1 MDKRFMIQATEK
13 QQTESQLQAL
23 MALAK
28 ERYLA
33 VGGDPKHC
41 PSGLQGD
48 DFLTDE
54 ERREALLL
62 MRQSAGVQM
71 IGNEVHCQ
79 GRVWRSPNI

>member
-1 MDKRFMIQATEK
+1 MDKRFMIQVTEK

-33 VGGDPKHC
+33 AGGDPKHC
-41 PSGLQGD
+41 PSGRQGD

-54 ERREALLL
+54 ERREALFL
-62 MRQSAGVQM
+62 MRQSAGVQV

-79 GRVWRSPNI
+79 GRVWNIS

>member
-1 MDKRFMIQATEK
+1 MIQVTEK

-28 ERYLA
+28 ERYLDA
-33 VGGDPKHC
+33 GGDPKHF
-41 PSGLQGD
+41 PSGRQGD

-62 MRQSAGVQM
+62 MRQSAGVQV
-71 IGNEVHCQ
+71 IRNEAHCQ
-79 GRVWRSPNI
+79 GRVWNIS